1 MSGGGV
7 ALIISALGGL
17 VAAVSIALWRR
28 RQTQISG
35 WQALVS
41 AMEKRIDAL
50 QVRLDAT
57 DQTVTELRAQ
67 VDQYQSVIHQ
77 YQSVIQAR
85 DRLIAEHIKWD
96 HEASLAL
103 AAAGHQ
109 HLPPPPL
116 WPNE

>member
-67 VDQYQSVIHQ
+67 VNQ